1 MAEKS
6 LLARLGLG
14 DNREEERKQ
23 GVVLALLVSMTTLAA
38 LALLL
43 IWLNLERTKL
53 AYQVRVLQRE
63 RETRQDA
70 NSRLSLE
77 RERLSSP
84 RALGKRA
91 ETLGLGPAK
100 PGQIRKGDAVTDT
113 PDSSGGLEKSP

>member
-14 DNREEERKQ
+14 NDREEEGRQ
-23 GVVLALLVSMTTLAA
+23 GVVLALLVSLTTLGA

-43 IWLNLERTKL
+43 VWLNLERTKL

-63 RETRQDA
+63 VETRQDE
-70 NSRLSLE
+70 NSRLSVE

-84 RALGKRA
+84 RALGRRA
-91 ETLGLGPAK
+91 ESLGLGPAK
-100 PGQIRKGDAVTDT
+100 PGQIRKGDAVADA
-113 PDSSGGLEKSP
+113 PDASGGLGESP